1 MNRIVYLFS
10 VAIALGSLISL
21 NSCKKE
27 DDPGP
32 SKVAFINASPDG
44 GIMNVVIKDSASYF
58 GTVGFSSFLGY
69 KNVDPGNQ
77 VINIKDKANGS
88 TLINSTYDFEGDK
101 AYTLVAVN
109 QKSSLEVIVFNDT
122 HDTPDTSK
130 AYLRFAHLISN
141 GPAVDIY
148 IDGVKVTNS
157 LSYKQ
162 YTNFASVAAKPITVE
177 VKLPGTSIA
186 LFSLANYKVSAGKSY
201 TIFAYG
207 LIGGSGLSAPG
218 LNSMLNN

>member
-1 MNRIVYLFS
+1 MYLFGI
-10 VAIALGSLISL
+10 AILIGSLVTLS
-21 NSCKKE
+21 SCKKE

-32 SKVAFINASPDG
+32 AKVAFINASPDG

-58 GTVGFSSFLGY
+58 GSVGFSSFISY

-77 VINIKDKANGS
+77 VINVKDKSNGS
-88 TLINSTYDFEGDK
+88 TLINSSYDFGGDK
-101 AYTLVAVN
+101 AYTLVALN
-109 QKSSLEVIVFNDT
+109 PKSSLEVIVFNDT
-122 HDTPDTSK
+122 HETPDTSM

-141 GPAVDIY
+141 GPSVDIY
-148 IDGVKVTNS
+148 IDGVKVSNS

-162 YTNFASVAAKPITVE
+162 YTNFGSVAAKPITVE
-177 VKLPGTSIA
+177 VKLPGTSVA
-186 LFSLANYKVSAGKSY
+186 LFSLSNYKVAPGKSY

-207 LIGGSGLSAPG
+207 LIGGSGLNALV